1 VVAGLAASTFATSH
15 TILSVAACTFA
26 GGTTIFALM
35 PRSEKPDFA
44 VNDDSDKTP
53 EEKSGFSARNVA

>member
-1 VVAGLAASTFATSH
+1 
-15 TILSVAACTFA
+15 
-26 GGTTIFALM
+26 M